1 MSNQFYAPPGGMA
14 FSFRQTLV
22 HLFLVVVLSSASFA
36 GNRPGLDRPG
46 QDELSRKVVLK
57 VENVTL
63 RDALLQIERKTHI
76 KFVYSSR
83 IIQEQRVSFHTQ
95 GGRLADVLDKLLMP
109 LNISYE
115 LVDNQIVLSKKETS
129 ATETAPTTPVENTAE
144 VKPAQAVVFTV
155 KGVVKEA
162 AGNPLPGVNVVEKG
176 TSRGT
181 NTDANGAFQ
190 LDVTDGNATLVFS
203 SIGYLKQEV
212 AVGNQSTMTVSMAID
227 NRNLDEVVVI
237 GYGTVRKSDLTGS
250 VAAIKGD
257 KLLDRQANNVAQSL
271 QGRIPGVDVMV
282 NSSAPGY
289 QPRVRIRGVG
299 SINSSL
305 EPLYVV
311 DGIIGVTNANLL
323 NPNDIESLEVLKDAS
338 ATAIYGARG
347 ANGVIII
354 STKRGKSG
362 ATQVSYDT
370 WASLIT
376 PARYLGTLSAD
387 EFMYVY
393 NKAFDNAAKYDP
405 AGFASGK
412 FVRNDPKS
420 FPNLFDS
427 NGKPLYNTDWEREV
441 YKPTGSQN
449 HELGVRGGTDK
460 TSYSISLGYT
470 DQGGLMIN
478 SWYKRYSAKF
488 TLDNQVNKWLK
499 FGGSI
504 FLNKSSQKEADDASG
519 GLNVPRMV
527 MEAIPILPINYP
539 DGSWGRNKD
548 WPGMEGGENP
558 VRITL
563 QRQRFNYNTQVLGQV
578 YSLINFAPNLTLRS
592 SLGYDLLFYKRN
604 FYSGRDL
611 NALSADQKGVAEI
624 NSNQETYWQ
633 FENYLN
639 WNKTYGDHTVTALAG
654 LSWQERHY
662 ENYTAS
668 SQNFIDDF
676 WGYHNLGVGTSL
688 QTPSSGDGEWSLNSY
703 FGRLNYNFKDKYLV
717 TFTGRYDGSSK
728 FGVNNKYA
736 FFPSAAVAWNV
747 SQEEF
752 LKSATWLSNL
762 KIRAS
767 YGKTGNQEIG
777 QYASQQFL
785 GTGTILLGGA
795 RSTGIWR
802 SSFGNPDLRW
812 EFTNQLDIGADI
824 GLFNNRVDLTL
835 DYYHKITKD
844 LLLNAPIPWSTGLST
859 VTQNIGSVENKGFE
873 LGINTRNISTSKF
886 NWSTNIAFSTNK
898 NKILKLG
905 ANGDDIFPGPNFL
918 GNTNILR
925 IGYPIGTIWGYKR
938 LGVFGTSEADL
949 AAKYNKRPG
958 DLKWADL
965 NNDGKIDAQ
974 DEGIIGRSYP
984 KWTMNIGN
992 SFQFGKFDLSFDI
1005 RFVMGVNTVNATKHS
1020 VEDRQAI
1027 ASSSRTVLGAWT
1039 PENQNSMIAEI
1050 RQYNAGY
1057 STHMDDWWMEDG
1069 SFIRGQNAVLGY
1081 SLPTKFGKV
1090 NFQRLRVYAS
1100 AQNFF
1105 LSDNYSGYDPEA
1117 LTGFGGQLVAN
1128 MEFFQYPRPR
1138 TFSLGLNVTF

>member
-1 MSNQFYAPPGGMA
+1 MSKHFYAPPGGRFA
-14 FSFRQTLV
+14 PFRLTLV
-22 HLFLVVVLSSASFA
+22 QLLLVVVLSSASFA
-36 GNRPGLDRPG
+36 GHRPG

-57 VENVTL
+57 VENVSL
-63 RDALLQIERKTHI
+63 REALLQIERKTNI

-83 IIQEQRVSFHTQ
+83 IVQEQRVTFQTQ
-95 GGRLADVLDKLLMP
+95 GGRLAEVLDKLLMP
-109 LNISYE
+109 LGISYE
-115 LVDNQIVLSKKETS
+115 LVDNQIVLSRKEGVATGMVAPAAEETAS
-129 ATETAPTTPVENTAE
+129 ATQ
-144 VKPAQAVVFTV
+144 AQAVVFTV

-162 AGNPLPGVNVVEKG
+162 NGTGLPGVNVVEKG

-203 SIGYLKQEV
+203 SIGYMKQEV
-212 AVGNQSTMTVSMAID
+212 PVNNRSTLTVNMETD

-250 VAAIKGD
+250 VAALKGE
-257 KLLDRQANNVAQSL
+257 KLLDRQAPNIAQSL

-289 QPRVRIRGVG
+289 QPRVRIRGIG

-311 DGIIGVTNANLL
+311 DGIIGVSNANLL

-354 STKRGKSG
+354 TTKRGKSG
-362 ATQVSYDT
+362 QSQVSYDV
-370 WASLIT
+370 WGSVIT
-376 PARYLGTLSAD
+376 PARYLGTLNSD
-387 EFMYVY
+387 EFMFVY

-412 FVRNDPKS
+412 FVRNDPKN
-420 FPNLFDS
+420 FPNLFDAS
-427 NGKPLYNTDWEREV
+427 GKPLYNTDWEREV
-441 YKPTGSQN
+441 YKPTGAQN
-449 HELGVRGGTDK
+449 HEFAVRGGSEK
-460 TSYSISLGYT
+460 TSYSLGLGYT
-470 DQGGLMIN
+470 DQGGLMLN
-478 SWYKRYSAKF
+478 SWFKRYSAKF
-488 TLDNQVNKWLK
+488 TLDNEVNKWLK
-499 FGGSI
+499 IGGSM
-504 FLNKSSQKEADDASG
+504 FLTKTTQREVDDASG

-527 MEAIPILPINYP
+527 MEALPILPIQYP

-558 VRITL
+558 VRIAN
-563 QRQRFNYNTQVLGQV
+563 QRMRINPKTQLLGQI
-578 YSLINFAPNLTLRS
+578 YSLLTFTPELTLRTNFS
-592 SLGYDLLFYKRN
+592 YELKYEKNN

-611 NALSADQKGVAEI
+611 NALSADQKGVSDI
-624 NSNQETYWQ
+624 WSNTEYYWQ

-639 WNKTYGDHTVTALAG
+639 WNKTIGTDHTISALAG
-654 LSWQERHY
+654 LSWQKRNWEQY
-662 ENYTAS
+662 LAGA
-668 SQNFIDDF
+668 QNFIDDF
-676 WGYHNLGVGTSL
+676 WGYHNLNVGTTL
-688 QTPSSGDGEWSLNSY
+688 VKPTSSDQQWTLNSY
-703 FGRLNYNFKDKYLV
+703 FARLNYNFKDKYLV
-717 TFTGRYDGSSK
+717 TFTGRYDGASK
-728 FGVNNKYA
+728 FGANNKYA

-752 LKSATWLSNL
+752 LKSASWLSNL
-762 KIRAS
+762 KLRAS

-785 GTGTILLGGA
+785 GTGDVLLNGA
-795 RSTGIWR
+795 RRTGIWR

-812 EFTNQLDIGADI
+812 EYTNQLDVGADI
-824 GLFNNRVDLTL
+824 GLLNNRIDLTV
-835 DYYHKITKD
+835 DYYHKVTKD

-859 VTQNIGSVENKGFE
+859 VTQNIGSVENKGIE
-873 LGINTRNISTSKF
+873 IGINTRNISTNNF
-886 NWSTNIAFSTNK
+886 TWSTNIAFSSNK

-938 LGVFGTSEADL
+938 LGVFGTDEADL

-974 DEGIIGRSYP
+974 DETIIGRSYP
-984 KWTMNIGN
+984 KWTLNVGN

-1027 ASSSRTVLGAWT
+1027 ASSARTVLGAWT

-1050 RQYNAGY
+1050 RHYNAGY

-1069 SFIRGQNAVLGY
+1069 SFIRGQNVVLGY

-1105 LSDNYSGYDPEA
+1105 LVDKYSGYDPEA

-1138 TFSLGLNVTF
+1138 TFNLGLNVTF